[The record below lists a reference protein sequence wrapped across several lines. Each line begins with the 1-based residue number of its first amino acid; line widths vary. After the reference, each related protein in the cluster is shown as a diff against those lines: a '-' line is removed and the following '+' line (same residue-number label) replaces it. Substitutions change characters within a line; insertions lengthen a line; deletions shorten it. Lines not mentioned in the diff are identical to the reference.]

1 MPGSSSLTTH
11 PDLRDE
17 LLAVAEALRQVTV
30 AIRNGS
36 HSHGSGVI
44 WSADG
49 LIVTNA
55 HVVAGGQPT
64 VELWNGQAL
73 PGHVLRHDR
82 ARDLAAVRVAAGG
95 LPAAVAADPQDLKPG
110 ALVLAMGHPFG
121 VRGALSLGVLH
132 SGLSRGR
139 GGRGRWVRADVR
151 LAPGNSGGPLAD
163 ARGRILGLN
172 TLIADGLAYAIP
184 SPAVARFVA
193 ADDERAVLGVVVRP
207 VLLRRR
213 DVIGFLVLEVAAG
226 SGASDARLTTGDV
239 LTAIDGVPFGD
250 LGALAAAL
258 DAARPGD
265 RLQVEFIRGFE
276 RTIREIALRSPPARP
291 RAA

>member
-1 MPGSSSLTTH
+1 
-11 PDLRDE
+11 
-17 LLAVAEALRQVTV
+17 
-30 AIRNGS
+30 
-36 HSHGSGVI
+36 VI

-55 HVVAGGQPT
+55 HVVSGAEPT
-64 VELWNGQAL
+64 VGLWDGRTL
-73 PGHVLRHDR
+73 PGQVLRHDQ
-82 ARDLAAVRVAAGG
+82 ARDLAAVRVSARG
-95 LPAAVAADPQDLKPG
+95 LPAAIAADPQDLKPG

-132 SGLSRGR
+132 SGLSPGR
-139 GGRGRWVRADVR
+139 GSRARWLRA
-151 LAPGNSGGPLAD
+151 GGPLAD
-163 ARGRILGLN
+163 AKGRILGLN

-207 VLLRRR
+207 VLLRRGGA
-213 DVIGFLVLEVAAG
+213 IGFLVLEVAAG
-226 SGASDARLTTGDV
+226 TAASEAGLSTGDV

-250 LGALAAAL
+250 PGGLAAVL
-258 DAARPGD
+258 DVAQPGD

-276 RTIREIALRSPPARP
+276 RITGEIPLRSPPARP

>member
-1 MPGSSSLTTH
+1 MPASSSFATH
-11 PDLRDE
+11 PGIRDE
-17 LLAVAEALRQVTV
+17 LAAVADMLRQVTV
-30 AIRNGS
+30 EIRNGS

-55 HVVAGGQPT
+55 HVLSGGEAT
-64 VELWNGQAL
+64 VGLWDGSTL
-73 PGHVLRHDR
+73 PGQVLRHDR
-82 ARDLAAVRVAAGG
+82 ARDLAAVRVSARG
-95 LPAAVAADPQDLKPG
+95 LPAAMAADPQDLKPG

-132 SGLSRGR
+132 SGLSQGR
-139 GGRGRWVRADVR
+139 GSRVRWLRADVR

-193 ADDERAVLGVVVRP
+193 TDDERAVLGVVVRP
-207 VLLRRR
+207 VLLCRG
-213 DVIGFLVLEVAAG
+213 DAIGFLVLEVAA
-226 SGASDARLTTGDV
+226 ASAASEAGLTTGDV

-250 LGALAAAL
+250 PGGLAAVL
-258 DAARPGD
+258 DVAQPSD

-276 RTIREIALRSPPARP
+276 RITREIPLRSPPASP

>member
-1 MPGSSSLTTH
+1 MSASSSFATH
-11 PDLRDE
+11 PGIRDE
-17 LLAVAEALRQVTV
+17 LAAVADQLRQVTV
-30 AIRNGS
+30 EIRNDS

-55 HVVAGGQPT
+55 HVVSGGDPT
-64 VELWNGQAL
+64 VELWNGNTL
-73 PGHVLRHDR
+73 PGQVVRHDR
-82 ARDLAAVRVAAGG
+82 ARDLAAVRVSARG
-95 LPAAVAADPQDLKPG
+95 LPSAIAADPQDLKPG

-132 SGLSRGR
+132 SGLSLGR
-139 GGRGRWVRADVR
+139 GSRARWLRADVR

-163 ARGRILGLN
+163 AKGRILGLN

-193 ADDERAVLGVVVRP
+193 TDDERAALGVVVRP

-213 DVIGFLVLEVAAG
+213 EAIGFLVLEVSPGTAASEAG
-226 SGASDARLTTGDV
+226 LTAGDV

-250 LGALAAAL
+250 YGGLAAVL
-258 DAARPGD
+258 DGSQPGD

-276 RTIREIALRSPPARP
+276 RLTREIPLRSPPARP